1 MQIPKPNLSSIKAK
15 LDDVQL
21 SDVKAKLPNKE
32 VLTKLKPDEESL
44 AETAMTTVTAAVK
57 LPFVKVDR
65 EEFLRSEFKDHEHL
79 DIILERGPQAVFTTE
94 ALAERAKRLVST
106 NTRNTTA
113 VSFAAGLPANAF
125 VAVPAAG
132 ADVAQFFGFA
142 LRMAQQISYLFGE
155 KDLFTGEDSTLN
167 DEAKL
172 RVFGYLGAMFGIAGG
187 AALINKAASMAA
199 AQAGKKVTN
208 KALTKTV
215 WYPVVKKVAAM
226 LGQKITKQSVGS
238 AVTKVVPVLGGV
250 VAGTLTYATFRP
262 MGQRLTDV
270 FVNNLKGTFD
280 LQVELKDELNPEFL
294 KELEEEEA
302 KIIDGEVLDD

>member
-15 LDDVQL
+15 FDDVQL
-21 SDVKAKLPNKE
+21 SDVKAKLSNNE
-32 VLTKLKPDEESL
+32 ALTKLKPDEEAL

-79 DIILERGPQAVFTTE
+79 DIILERGPQAVFTAE

-113 VSFAAGLPANAF
+113 VSFAAGLSANAF

-155 KDLFTGEDSTLN
+155 KDLFTGEDSLLN
-167 DEAKL
+167 DDAKV
-172 RVFGYLGAMFGIAGG
+172 RVFGYLGAMFGIVGG
-187 AALINKAASMAA
+187 AALINKAAGMAA
-199 AQAGKKVTN
+199 AQAGNKVAN

-270 FVNNLKGTFD
+270 FVNNLNGTFD
-280 LQVELKDELNPEFL
+280 VQVDLKDELNPEFL

>member
-15 LDDVQL
+15 FDDVQL
-21 SDVKAKLPNKE
+21 SDVKAKLSNNE
-32 VLTKLKPDEESL
+32 ALTKLKPDEEVL
-44 AETAMTTVTAAVK
+44 AETAMATVTAAVK

-79 DIILERGPQAVFTTE
+79 DIILERGPQAVF
-94 ALAERAKRLVST
+94 
-106 NTRNTTA
+106 
-113 VSFAAGLPANAF
+113 AG
-125 VAVPAAG
+125 PAAG

-155 KDLFTGEDSTLN
+155 KDLFTGEDSMLN
-167 DEAKL
+167 DDAKV

-187 AALINKAASMAA
+187 AALINKAAGMAA
-199 AQAGKKVTN
+199 AQAGNKVAN

-270 FVNNLKGTFD
+270 FVNNLNGIFD
-280 LQVELKDELNPEFL
+280 VQ
-294 KELEEEEA
+294 
-302 KIIDGEVLDD
+302 

>member
-1 MQIPKPNLSSIKAK
+1 MRISKPNLSSIKAK

-21 SDVKAKLPNKE
+21 SDIKDKIPNKDT
-32 VLTKLKPDEESL
+32 LNKLKPDEYAL
-44 AETAMTTVTAAVK
+44 ADTAMNTVTAAVK
-57 LPFVKVDR
+57 LPFVKVNR

-79 DIILERGPQAVFTTE
+79 DVILERGPQAVFTTE

-125 VAVPAAG
+125 VAVPTAG
-132 ADVAQFFGFA
+132 VDVAQFFGFA

-167 DEAKL
+167 DEAKF

-187 AALINKAASMAA
+187 TALINKAASMAA
-199 AQAGKKVTN
+199 AQAGKKVAN

-226 LGQKITKQSVGS
+226 LGQKITKQTVGS

-270 FVNNLKGTFD
+270 FVNNLNGTFD
-280 LQVELKDELNPEFL
+280 LKEDLKNELNPEFL
-294 KELEEEEA
+294 QELEEQEA
-302 KIIDGEVLDD
+302 TIIDGEVIDE

>member
-1 MQIPKPNLSSIKAK
+1 MRISKPNLSSIKAK

-21 SDVKAKLPNKE
+21 SDIKDKIPNKDT
-32 VLTKLKPDEESL
+32 LNKLKPDEYAL
-44 AETAMTTVTAAVK
+44 ADTAMNTVTAAVK
-57 LPFVKVDR
+57 LPFVKVNR

-79 DIILERGPQAVFTTE
+79 DVILERGPQAVFTTE

-132 ADVAQFFGFA
+132 VDVAQFFGFA

-167 DEAKL
+167 DETKF

-199 AQAGKKVTN
+199 TQAGKKVAN

-226 LGQKITKQSVGS
+226 LGQKITKQTVGS
-238 AVTKVVPVLGGV
+238 AVTKIVPVLGGV

-270 FVNNLKGTFD
+270 FVNNLNGTFD
-280 LQVELKDELNPEFL
+280 LKEDLKNELNPEFL
-294 KELEEEEA
+294 KELEEQEA
-302 KIIDGEVLDD
+302 TIIDGEVIDE